1 MLDIKIIRQD
11 PDLFDKS
18 MQSRGCEYRSDKLLQ
33 LDEKRRSMQTDI
45 QELQS
50 LRNNLAKKVGI
61 AKKNGVVTA
70 GQPAPALTPND
81 TIFSFLLELE
91 SAPKITVVRSNE
103 DKVNIVALI
112 NAFI

>member
-1 MLDIKIIRQD
+1 MLNE
-11 PDLFDKS
+11 PELFTPEEVES
-18 MQSRGCEYRSDKLLQ
+18 EVNVLLQ
-33 LDEKRRSMQTDI
+33 YSNPK
-45 QELQS
+45 LQFS
-50 LRNNLAKKVGI
+50 PGI
-61 AKKNGVVTA
+61 TKKNGVVTA
-70 GQPAPALTPND
+70 GQPAPALAPND

>member
-1 MLDIKIIRQD
+1 MLNE
-11 PDLFDKS
+11 PELFTPEEVES
-18 MQSRGCEYRSDKLLQ
+18 EVNVLLPYSNPKLQ
-33 LDEKRRSMQTDI
+33 FSPGT
-45 QELQS
+45 
-50 LRNNLAKKVGI
+50 

-112 NAFI
+112 NAFIRILQKGLNNENRS